1 MKTNLIFNL
10 LYGLFAF
17 LFVISCSKK
26 EDDNPRPLNE
36 NPVILSSLEAGQRSY
51 FRRYHLECDTAP
63 GFEWTSDTLVL
74 EVITKEN
81 KLYLQESLTPSSPM
95 FLDGAFQ
102 EPVQYEILPISDA
115 VLLPER
121 ANSALFFFYANDT
134 LRLNPTTDVT
144 LTQNAC
150 KLHLNNDPFI
160 GNDIGFIADL
170 SFGDIKLQNQ
180 TVVSCEPFFNLDA
193 YLVYD
198 GDALMMSHVV
208 TLASDLGGYQTEE
221 VYGWCLIQ

>member
-1 MKTNLIFNL
+1 MKTNLFILFTL
-10 LYGLFAF
+10 LLI
-17 LFVISCSKK
+17 ISCSKK

-51 FRRYHLECDTAP
+51 FRRYHLECDATP

-102 EPVQYEILPISDA
+102 EPVQYKILPISDA

-134 LRLNPTTDVT
+134 LHLNPITDVT
-144 LTQNAC
+144 LNQEAC
-150 KLHLNNDPFI
+150 KLNLDSSPFI

-198 GDALMMSHVV
+198 GEELMMSHVV
-208 TLASDLGGYQTEE
+208 TLASDIGGYQSEE